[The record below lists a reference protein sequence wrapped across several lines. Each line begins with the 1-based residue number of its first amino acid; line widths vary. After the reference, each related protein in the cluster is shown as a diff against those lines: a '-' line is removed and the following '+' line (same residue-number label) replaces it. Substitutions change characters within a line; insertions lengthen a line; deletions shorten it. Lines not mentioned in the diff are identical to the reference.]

1 MNTAG
6 KVMVGVLAGAAV
18 GLLTGILLAPDSG
31 KKTREKLIGKSKD
44 LRNKVT
50 DSLDDVKMAY
60 NRKVDVFADQ
70 SKSRVESIKNG
81 LKV

>member
-44 LRNKVT
+44 LRDKVT

-60 NRKVDVFADQ
+60 NRKVDAFADQ

>member
-31 KKTREKLIGKSKD
+31 KRTREKLVGKSKD

-60 NRKVDVFADQ
+60 NRKVDVFANQ
-70 SKSRVESIKNG
+70 SKSGIESIKNG

>member
-18 GLLTGILLAPDSG
+18 GFLTGILLAPDSG

-60 NRKVDVFADQ
+60 NRKVDAFADQ

>member
-18 GLLTGILLAPDSG
+18 GLLTGVLIAPDSG

-50 DSLDDVKMAY
+50 DSLDEVKMAY
-60 NRKVDVFADQ
+60 NRKVEAFADQ
-70 SKSRVESIKNG
+70 SKAGVESIKNG

>member
-60 NRKVDVFADQ
+60 NRKVDAFADQ

>member
-18 GLLTGILLAPDSG
+18 GLLTGILTCTRQW
-31 KKTREKLIGKSKD
+31 KKTREKLIGKSND

-50 DSLDDVKMAY
+50 DSLDGVKMAY
-60 NRKVDVFADQ
+60 NRKVDAFADQ

>member
-1 MNTAG
+1 
-6 KVMVGVLAGAAV
+6 MVGVLTGAAV

-31 KKTREKLIGKSKD
+31 KRTREKLVGKSKD

-60 NRKVDVFADQ
+60 NRKVDVFANQ
-70 SKSRVESIKNG
+70 SKSGIESIKNG

>member
-6 KVMVGVLAGAAV
+6 QVMVGVLTGAAV

-31 KKTREKLIGKSKD
+31 KRTREKLVGKSKD

-60 NRKVDVFADQ
+60 NRKVDVFANQ
-70 SKSRVESIKNG
+70 SKSGIESIKNG